1 MTHWWVPLRSF
12 SALSDKR
19 FWQKNVIF
27 PPLLILI
34 FFRDQKF
41 SEAQIR
47 KVSLPNFSALWDKF
61 FDTKSWH
68 NSPRPKIFRNPK
80 LMTHWWVPLR
90 SFSALWHKIFDTK
103 SWHNSLKPKIF
114 RNPKLMTHCWVPLRS
129 FSALSDKKFWQKIV
143 IFPPPPLILIFFR
156 DQKVSE
162 AQIRKVSLRNFSAL
176 WDKIFDTK
184 SWHNSLK
191 PKIFRNPKLITHWW
205 VPLLN
210 FSALSDKKFWQKNV
224 IFPPPPLILIFFR
237 DQKFSEAQIR
247 KVSLRNFSALWDK
260 IFDTKSWHNSLKPK
274 IFRNPKLMTHWWVPL
289 RSFSALSDKR
299 FWQKNVIFPPLLILI
314 FFRDQKFS
322 EAQIR
327 KVSLRNFSALWDKIF
342 CTKSW
347 HNSLKPK
354 IFRNPKLMTHWW
366 VPLRS
371 FSALSDKRFWQKIV
385 IFPPLLILIFF
396 RDQKFSEAQ
405 IRKVSLPNFS
415 VLWDKIFDTKS
426 WHNSLKPKIFRNPK
440 LMTHWWVPLRSF
452 SALWDKIFDTKSW
465 HNSLKPKI
473 FWNPKLMTHW
483 WVPLRSFSAL
493 SDKKFWQISWY
504 FPPLLS
510 LSFFRDQ
517 KFSEAQIRKVSLR
530 NYSAL
535 WDKIFDTKSWHNSL
549 KPKIFRNPKLMTHW
563 WVPLRSFSALWDK
576 KFWQQIVMFP
586 PSYPYLFLRPEIF
599 RSTDQKGFSTKFFG
613 TVRQNFRHKIVT

>member
-12 SALSDKR
+12 SALSHKK
-19 FWQKNVIF
+19 FWQKIVIF

-143 IFPPPPLILIFFR
+143 IF
-156 DQKVSE
+156 S
-162 AQIRKVSLRNFSAL
+162 
-176 WDKIFDTK
+176 
-184 SWHNSLK
+184 
-191 PKIFRNPKLITHWW
+191 
-205 VPLLN
+205 
-210 FSALSDKKFWQKNV
+210 
-224 IFPPPPLILIFFR
+224 PPPLILIFFR

-247 KVSLRNFSALWDK
+247 KVSLRNCSA
-260 IFDTKSWHNSLKPK
+260 
-274 IFRNPKLMTHWWVPL
+274 
-289 RSFSALSDKR
+289 
-299 FWQKNVIFPPLLILI
+299 
-314 FFRDQKFS
+314 
-322 EAQIR
+322 
-327 KVSLRNFSALWDKIF
+327 
-342 CTKSW
+342 
-347 HNSLKPK
+347 
-354 IFRNPKLMTHWW
+354 
-366 VPLRS
+366 
-371 FSALSDKRFWQKIV
+371 
-385 IFPPLLILIFF
+385 
-396 RDQKFSEAQ
+396 
-405 IRKVSLPNFS
+405 
-415 VLWDKIFDTKS
+415 LWDKIFDTKS

-465 HNSLKPKI
+465 HNSLKPKV
-473 FWNPKLMTHW
+473 FRNAKLMTQC

-493 SDKKFWQISWY
+493 SDKKFRQKIVI
-504 FPPLLS
+504 FPPPLILI
-510 LSFFRDQ
+510 FFRDQ

-530 NYSAL
+530 
-535 WDKIFDTKSWHNSL
+535 T
-549 KPKIFRNPKLMTHW
+549 
-563 WVPLRSFSALWDK
+563 
-576 KFWQQIVMFP
+576 
-586 PSYPYLFLRPEIF
+586 FL
-599 RSTDQKGFSTKFFG
+599 G
-613 TVRQNFRHKIVT
+613 TVRQSVRHKIVT